1 MDTYAR
7 EQAVDIDD
15 VLAATEAHYRAT
27 VEVEIVAWL
36 RREAGGA
43 AGSQFA
49 NESTVLAHAAYMI
62 ERGAHRAAEART
74 TPRG

>member
-1 MDTYAR
+1 MNTYAR

-27 VEVEIVAWL
+27 VEGEIVAWL
-36 RREAGGA
+36 RRKRDTCVMRGSEVLMDAIIADIEAG
-43 AGSQFA
+43 
-49 NESTVLAHAAYMI
+49 E
-62 ERGAHRAAEART
+62 HRAAEART